1 MATRKKGATQTQVA
15 ELAGVSQVTVSQILN
30 GTAGKKYSEETQ
42 EKVRQIAREVG
53 YIPNRASLTMRKGRS
68 NLIGIIHFG
77 GALEM
82 AGKIAMCLP
91 QLVNEHGYDYL
102 VVDLRWH
109 GGNVE
114 RIINE
119 MIHARVEGVI
129 VSLMMES
136 FGPEYTALLAKA
148 GIPVVSLFGSDRL
161 NVPTIRADVKSTFAT
176 LTRHLLSTGH
186 RRLLHIAG
194 GSSDW
199 PILRRMEGFQE
210 GMQGA
215 GPCAHF
221 LESEFFDEWPTFCAK
236 QKDSPFGAIVRVDN
250 ERHGYDFLMAAYDIC
265 RRLFARGPMPDAIVS
280 ANDQGAF
287 GVFNAVYQHGIRVP
301 EDLVITGCDD
311 DQFTSL
317 PMFELTTIR
326 FDIETACRKILN
338 MLLQEMKTG
347 HNTQQDGVCP
357 TEIIFRSSTG
367 RNLAPGA
374 LSVPGQQPPHPPTH
388 KSHIR

>member
-1 MATRKKGATQTQVA
+1 MATKKKGATPTQRQVA

-30 GTAGKKYSEETQ
+30 GTAGKKYNLETQ
-42 EKVRQIAREVG
+42 EKVRRIAQEVG
-53 YIPNRASLTMRKGRS
+53 YVPNRASLTMRKGRS

-119 MIHARVEGVI
+119 MIHARVEGVV
-129 VSLMMES
+129 VSLMTES
-136 FGPEYTALLAKA
+136 FGAEYTALLAKA

-161 NVPTIRADVKSTFAT
+161 HVPTIRPDVKSAFAT
-176 LTRHLLSTGH
+176 LTRHLLATGR

-199 PILRRMEGFQE
+199 PILRRMEGFRE
-210 GMQGA
+210 GMEGV
-215 GPCAHF
+215 GPCAHWP
-221 LESEFFDEWPTFCAK
+221 EAEFFEEWPTLCQK
-236 QKDSPFGAIVRVDN
+236 QKNNPFGAIVRVDN
-250 ERHGYDFLMAAYDIC
+250 ERHGCDFLMAAYDIS
-265 RRLFARGPMPDAIVS
+265 RRLFAQGPMPDAIIS

-301 EDLVITGCDD
+301 EELAVTGCDD

-326 FDIETACRKILN
+326 FDIETACREVLG
-338 MLLQEMKTG
+338 MLLQEIKTG
-347 HNTQQDGVCP
+347 RKSRKDGVCSAEIVFRTSCGRSLASDQATP
-357 TEIIFRSSTG
+357 T
-367 RNLAPGA
+367 
-374 LSVPGQQPPHPPTH
+374 Q
-388 KSHIR
+388 KSHTR